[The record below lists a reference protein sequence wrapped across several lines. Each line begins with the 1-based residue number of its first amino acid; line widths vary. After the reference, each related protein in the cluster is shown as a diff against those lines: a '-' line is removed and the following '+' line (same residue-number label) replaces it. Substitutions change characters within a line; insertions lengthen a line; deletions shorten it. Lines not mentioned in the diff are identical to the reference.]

1 MTQIFKYRKILENRY
16 LHFALFLII
25 TLIIYFKSF
34 NYGYAL
40 DDIIVASENKFVK
53 KGIQGI
59 AEIFKT
65 ESFTGYF
72 GEQKNLVSGSRYR
85 PLSIA
90 SFALEY
96 HFFQSNPK
104 ISHLI
109 NFVLYFLSVM
119 ILYIVVINV
128 FKENNRKQWIAFFTC
143 ILFVVHP
150 VHVEAVANI
159 KGRDEIMC
167 LLFCISSL
175 YYFIQYIDFKKNWH
189 LIASCIALFLGLL
202 SKENALTFVI
212 INPMTAYFFRSEKII
227 DLIKKSWLLVFTGL
241 IFIGIRV
248 AVIGFLFDRN
258 LVITDLMNDPFLE
271 MNAVEKFCTI
281 IYTIAWY
288 IKLLIIPYPLTHDYY
303 PYHVPII
310 DLANPLFYLSLLA
323 IGLLFFLVIKKWKSA
338 SVLTYSILFFFIT
351 MILVLNIFF
360 PIGTFMNERFLFI
373 PSFSIC
379 LIAGY
384 FLNTTILTGKM
395 IYSRIAQFAFILI
408 SCVFVWISYDRV
420 PAWKD
425 SDSLNFSAI
434 KVSKNSAR
442 INLYMGV
449 TYFNYYKIETV
460 DKKKY
465 EFLSLAEKYIRKSV
479 EIYPEY
485 GQGLN
490 MLAGVAAEWHKRDG
504 DVPKL
509 LSNFEWVI
517 SKQANL
523 SFVSEYITYLAG
535 QTQNTTLLYNFYK
548 KVGYD
553 ILYKQ
558 GKYEAALNYLGMAY
572 KINGEDKD
580 LLQKIG
586 NSYLEFAKTRSL
598 SAEKRQEFLRN
609 GNSFLEKAKTLN

>member
-1 MTQIFKYRKILENRY
+1 MTQIVQNRKILENRY

-25 TLIIYFKSF
+25 ALIIYFKSF

-59 AEIFKT
+59 SDIFKT

-96 HFFQSNPK
+96 HFFESKPK
-104 ISHLI
+104 ISHFI
-109 NFVLYFLSVM
+109 NF
-119 ILYIVVINV
+119 ILYILSVLILYIAVINI

-167 LLFCISSL
+167 LLFCIISL
-175 YYFIQYIDFKKNWH
+175 YYFIKFIDFKKKWY

-227 DLIKKSWLLVFTGL
+227 DLIKKSWLLALTGL

-248 AVIGFLFDRN
+248 AVIGFLFDKN

-271 MNAVEKFCTI
+271 MNSVEKFCTI
-281 IYTIAWY
+281 LYTIVWY
-288 IKLLIIPYPLTHDYY
+288 IKLLIVPYPLTHDYY

-310 DLANPLFYLSLLA
+310 DLANPLFYVSFFV
-323 IGLLFFLVIKKWKSA
+323 IGLLFFVVLKKWKSA
-338 SVLTYSILFFFIT
+338 SVLSYSILFFFIT

-373 PSFSIC
+373 PSISIC
-379 LIAGY
+379 LLAGY
-384 FLNTTILTGKM
+384 FLNTASLNGKV
-395 IYSRIAQFAFILI
+395 IYSKIAQYAFILI
-408 SCVFVWISYDRV
+408 SSIFMWISYDRV

-434 KVSKNSAR
+434 QVSKNSAR

-449 TYFNYYKIETV
+449 TYFNYYKIEAV

-517 SKQANL
+517 SKQSNL
-523 SFVSEYITYLAG
+523 SFVTEYITYLAG
-535 QTQNTTLLYNFYK
+535 QAQNTSLLYNFYK

-558 GKYEAALNYLGMAY
+558 AKYEAALNYLGMAY

-586 NSYLEFAKTRSL
+586 NSYLEYAKTRSHSL
-598 SAEKRQEFLRN
+598 EKRQEFLRN

>member
-1 MTQIFKYRKILENRY
+1 MTQIVQYRKILENRY

-25 TLIIYFKSF
+25 ALIIYFKSF

-59 AEIFKT
+59 SDIFKT

-96 HFFQSNPK
+96 HFFESKPK
-104 ISHLI
+104 ISHFI
-109 NFVLYFLSVM
+109 NF
-119 ILYIVVINV
+119 ILYILSVLILYIAVINI

-159 KGRDEIMC
+159 KGRDEILC
-167 LLFCISSL
+167 LLFCIISL
-175 YYFIQYIDFKKNWH
+175 YYFIKFIDFKNKWY

-227 DLIKKSWLLVFTGL
+227 DLIKKSWLLALTGL

-248 AVIGFLFDRN
+248 AVIGFLFDKN

-271 MNAVEKFCTI
+271 MNSVEKFCTI
-281 IYTIAWY
+281 LYTIVWY
-288 IKLLIIPYPLTHDYY
+288 IKLLIVPYPLTHDYY

-310 DLANPLFYLSLLA
+310 DLANPLFYVSFFV
-323 IGLLFFLVIKKWKSA
+323 IGLLFFVVLKKWKSA
-338 SVLTYSILFFFIT
+338 SVLSYSILFFFIT

-373 PSFSIC
+373 PSISFC
-379 LIAGY
+379 LLAGY
-384 FLNTTILTGKM
+384 FLNTDNLNGKV
-395 IYSRIAQFAFILI
+395 IYSKIAQYAFILI
-408 SCVFVWISYDRV
+408 SSIFMWISYDRV

-434 KVSKNSAR
+434 QVSKNSAR

-449 TYFNYYKIETV
+449 TYFNYYKIEAV

-517 SKQANL
+517 SKQSNL
-523 SFVSEYITYLAG
+523 SFVTEYITYLAG
-535 QTQNTTLLYNFYK
+535 QAQNTSLLYNFYK

-558 GKYEAALNYLGMAY
+558 AKYEAALNYLGMAY

-586 NSYLEFAKTRSL
+586 NSYLEYAKTRSH
-598 SAEKRQEFLRN
+598 SPEKRQEFLRN

>member
-1 MTQIFKYRKILENRY
+1 MTQIVQNRKILENRY

-25 TLIIYFKSF
+25 ALIIYFKSF

-59 AEIFKT
+59 SDIFKT

-96 HFFQSNPK
+96 HFFESKPK
-104 ISHLI
+104 ISHFI
-109 NFVLYFLSVM
+109 NF
-119 ILYIVVINV
+119 ILYILSVLILYIAVINI

-167 LLFCISSL
+167 LLLCIISL
-175 YYFIQYIDFKKNWH
+175 YYFIKFIDFKKKWY

-227 DLIKKSWLLVFTGL
+227 DLIKKSWLLALTGL

-248 AVIGFLFDRN
+248 AVIGFLFDKN

-271 MNAVEKFCTI
+271 MNSVEKFCTI
-281 IYTIAWY
+281 LYTIVWY
-288 IKLLIIPYPLTHDYY
+288 IKLLIVPYPLTHDYY

-310 DLANPLFYLSLLA
+310 DLANPLFYVSFFV
-323 IGLLFFLVIKKWKSA
+323 IGLLFFVVLKKWKSA
-338 SVLTYSILFFFIT
+338 SVLSYSILFFFIT

-373 PSFSIC
+373 PSISIC
-379 LIAGY
+379 LLAGY
-384 FLNTTILTGKM
+384 FLNTDNLNGKV
-395 IYSRIAQFAFILI
+395 IYSKIAQYAFILI
-408 SCVFVWISYDRV
+408 SSIFMWISYDRV

-434 KVSKNSAR
+434 QVSKNSAR

-449 TYFNYYKIETV
+449 TYFNYYKIEAV

-517 SKQANL
+517 SKQSNL
-523 SFVSEYITYLAG
+523 SFVTEYITYLAG
-535 QTQNTTLLYNFYK
+535 QAQNTSLLYNFYK

-553 ILYKQ
+553 ILSKQ
-558 GKYEAALNYLGMAY
+558 AKYEAALNYLGMAY

-586 NSYLEFAKTRSL
+586 NSYLEYAKTRSH
-598 SAEKRQEFLRN
+598 SPEKRQEFLRN